1 MAEVREIVEV
11 FDFFVAGHQ
20 AAAVD
25 VGEGGRDVGKGG
37 QAIHPWRTHLN
48 KIW

>member
-20 AAAVD
+20 AAAGD
-25 VGEGGRDVGKGG
+25 VGEGGGDVGKGG